1 MWMAN
6 YEPINLFG
14 LIIQAVFIENFLLAN
29 FLGMCT
35 YLACSTKLKTA
46 NGLGIA
52 VVFVLTISGI
62 LNWVVHKFVTAPGA
76 LSWLSTIGVDATK
89 VDLGFLEFLLFISV
103 IAGFVQ
109 ILEIVIEKVSPA
121 LYLSLGLYLPLIAV
135 NCAILGACLFAVTR
149 DYPFGPN
156 MIYVLGSGVGWWLAI
171 ALIAA
176 IREKLST
183 SNVVPALRGMGITF
197 IMSGLMAMAF
207 QGFTGI
213 KLATPTGTAPVS
225 SPQEILNEEVAMR
238 DRNAELPTLFDYN
251 RQSIREEN
259 NQDRFSNPNAYRDR
273 PR

>member
-1 MWMAN
+1 MWTGN
-6 YEPINLFG
+6 YEPLNMFG
-14 LIIQAVFIENFLLAN
+14 LLIQAVFIENFLLAN

-62 LNWVVHKFVTAPGA
+62 LNWLVHKFVTAPGA
-76 LSWLSTIGVDATK
+76 LNWLSVVGIDASK

-109 ILEIVIEKVSPA
+109 ILEIVIEKLLPA

-149 DYPFGPN
+149 DYPFWPN
-156 MIYVLGSGVGWWLAI
+156 LVYIFGSGAGWWLAI

-176 IREKLST
+176 IREKLAT
-183 SNVVPALRGMGITF
+183 SNVIPALRGMGITF
-197 IMSGLMAMAF
+197 IMTGLMAMAF

-213 KLATPTGTAPVS
+213 KLATPTGVS
-225 SPQEILNEEVAMR
+225 EPSAQTILNEPVAQ
-238 DRNAELPTLFDYN
+238 NQETN
-251 RQSIREEN
+251 RVSHL
-259 NQDRFSNPNAYRDR
+259 
-273 PR
+273 

>member
-1 MWMAN
+1 MWSGN
-6 YEPINLFG
+6 YEPLNIFG
-14 LIIQAVFIENFLLAN
+14 LLIQAVFIENFLLAN

-46 NGLGIA
+46 NGLGVA
-52 VVFVLTISGI
+52 VVFVLTVSGV
-62 LNWVVHKFVTAPGA
+62 LNWFVHKFVTGAGA
-76 LSWLSTIGVDATK
+76 LSWLSFMGINAST

-109 ILEIVIEKVSPA
+109 VLEIVIEKVAPA

-149 DYPFGPN
+149 DYPFVPN
-156 MIYVLGSGVGWWLAI
+156 LVYVFGSGAGWWLAI

-176 IREKLST
+176 IREKLAT

-197 IMSGLMAMAF
+197 IMTGLMAMAF

-213 KLATPTGTAPVS
+213 KLANPTGTAAVHTEVPA
-225 SPQEILNEEVAMR
+225 PEEKKV
-238 DRNAELPTLFDYN
+238 
-251 RQSIREEN
+251 
-259 NQDRFSNPNAYRDR
+259 
-273 PR
+273 

>member
-1 MWMAN
+1 MWMGS

-14 LIIQAVFIENFLLAN
+14 LLIQSILIENFIFAN

-52 VVFVLTISGI
+52 VVFVLGISGI
-62 LNWVVHKFVTAPGA
+62 LNWCVHHFVTAQGA
-76 LSWLSTIGVDATK
+76 LSWLSVFGIDAS
-89 VDLGFLEFLLFISV
+89 DINLDFLEFLLFISV

-109 ILEIVIEKVSPA
+109 VLEIIIEKLAPS

-149 DYPFGPN
+149 VYPFWPN
-156 MIYVLGSGVGWWLAI
+156 VIYVFGSGLGWWLAI

-176 IREKLST
+176 IREKLAV

-197 IMSGLMAMAF
+197 IMTGLMSMAF

-213 KLATPTGTAPVS
+213 KLATPSGNALDAKEAVLAPLSQPELTAT
-225 SPQEILNEEVAMR
+225 IA
-238 DRNAELPTLFDYN
+238 AEH
-251 RQSIREEN
+251 S
-259 NQDRFSNPNAYRDR
+259 
-273 PR
+273 